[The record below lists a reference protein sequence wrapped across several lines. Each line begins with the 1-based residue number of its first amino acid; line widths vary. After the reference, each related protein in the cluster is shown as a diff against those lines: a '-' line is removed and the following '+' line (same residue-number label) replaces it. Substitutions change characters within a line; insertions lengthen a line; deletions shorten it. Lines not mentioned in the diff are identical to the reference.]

1 MRYLQKELNA
11 NVEIEFDR
19 NRVQEKLEKIIDPNY
34 SPTEEDKNKRKA
46 FVSKAETYKLQNSDE
61 AVLLTL
67 LQEDSKDYLYNGL
80 LSFCEAINELSR
92 GSFSWPAV
100 ELYYCIYYLCRYKLH
115 KNSYGIFRANGIMFY
130 IDVKTNNT
138 IEFIDKDKKS
148 ITTHDGTIKIFCKLL
163 KSSSVIS
170 NSIDGKQ
177 SLEWLKEV
185 REIVNY
191 RAVRFYEP
199 SYLNVFEKFSTKE
212 LLIKNIQLIEKDDSY
227 VFQSEFAVIGLPIYF
242 IREIKRD
249 GADFKNLLTEERIK
263 HLKSLINN
271 ELKELVIN
279 RILELE

>member
-1 MRYLQKELNA
+1 MD
-11 NVEIEFDR
+11 IEFDR
-19 NRVQEKLEKIIDPNY
+19 NRVQEKLEWIIDPNY
-34 SPTEEDKNKRKA
+34 SPIEEDKNKRKA
-46 FVSKAETYKLQNSDE
+46 FASKAEAYKLQNSDE

-67 LQEDSKDYLYNGL
+67 LKEDSKDYLYNGL

-92 GSFSWPAV
+92 GNFSWPAV

-115 KNSYGIFRANGIMFY
+115 KNSYGIFRANGIMY
-130 IDVKTNNT
+130 YLDVKTNNS
-138 IEFIDKDKKS
+138 IEFIDKDKKR

-170 NSIDGKQ
+170 NSVDGKQ

-199 SYLNVFEKFSTKE
+199 SYLNVFEKFSSNE
-212 LLIKNIQLIEKDDSY
+212 LLIKNIQLIEKDDYY

-249 GADFKNLLTEERIK
+249 GADFNILLTEERKK

-271 ELKELVIN
+271 DLKGLIIN